1 MALSA
6 LHPTFEAIILKS
18 MAKDPNHR
26 YATSEDLRADLL
38 RFNEGRSV
46 LAMEDPTAMQ
56 AALGVTQAVGAVGA
70 VGGINATQ
78 AISAQARPGVGTV
91 PGDEGEET
99 RERNRTRTYA
109 IVLGSEEHTS
119 EL

>member
-56 AALGVTQAVGAVGA
+56 AALGVTQAVGAVG
-70 VGGINATQ
+70 GINATQ
-78 AISAQARPGVGTV
+78 AISAQARPGVDTG
-91 PGDEGEET
+91 PGDEGEE
-99 RERNRTRTYA
+99 R
-109 IVLGSEEHTS
+109 SEERRVGKECRS
-119 EL
+119 R